1 MVNRLSMTIQETL
14 RDNKAVLLEAIN
26 LIREFNKEMHKIG
39 ETVEDAKNSCKD
51 LLFCLF
57 LINRNKV
64 YSVPMIACCNIRMQS
79 HFKGLEKQYLA
90 NEHSVIWE
98 PIQVSTQQDIQTP
111 LEVITNSSSIT
122 HDYLDKLTQIQDSS
136 NDKQNKSFKKI
147 AKNTKTWFW

>member
-1 MVNRLSMTIQETL
+1 MVTPDLSQLFGISEEDSFVPEVDDIMRVTSISKIDHLQISISMKFTARNILPIPPFMVNRLSMTIQETL

-90 NEHSVIWE
+90 NEHSVI
-98 PIQVSTQQDIQTP
+98 
-111 LEVITNSSSIT
+111 
-122 HDYLDKLTQIQDSS
+122 
-136 NDKQNKSFKKI
+136 
-147 AKNTKTWFW
+147 